1 MENRKKYCNPLPF
14 SDGKRCTNPDPFVT
28 RWCGKYYCYATDE
41 NGVKLSVSEDLVHW
55 SYNGLCLQEEGCKDY
70 WAPSVFYSNG
80 KFYMYY
86 SNIALDA
93 AHDHDIWLKLA
104 VSDKPE
110 GPFEWKK
117 TFFDKFSIDSHPF
130 VWNEKL
136 YMFYSVNDW
145 IGTNEKVA
153 GTIILVDEMLSPEE
167 FAGNPKPVVLP
178 TLEQEI
184 FEKNRFGD
192 GRDWYTLEGAAVVTH
207 GDKCYVTYSANAYL
221 NVDYFVG
228 TVVAENKENFMD
240 MEWKKYPSDY
250 EWCPL
255 LVKNDK
261 VEGTGHNTITKAPNM
276 VDDWIVYHGR
286 MAEEEL
292 VQGLEQR
299 EMRIDP
305 LYFNGNQMICAGPT
319 QEEMDAPKLPLVSK
333 FDVEIAEKTMLAE
346 VGKFYLAEY
355 WISAPRY
362 HIGCRYDIY
371 LSYQNEKNYLKLQML
386 SGRRCVEAIEC
397 LNGVQMKIAERTLV
411 AEYDYSVP
419 HSITVRR
426 KINHYEIKLD
436 DTYQLEFA
444 SDNWFV
450 CEESQIGIVS
460 YFNTLMLHSFTMTE
474 TVELLQKDLI
484 CMTENYEIS
493 DACADESGLM
503 SVFGELSLKSRITES
518 AYTEEIQLEAVSND
532 CRVVL
537 ENGGRQRVLWE
548 NKTGRFSIYRMA
560 DGEEMKLLVNGQ
572 NVSDGLDSRAVGEG
586 LLLKNVH
593 ITAYRYTKN

>member
-1 MENRKKYCNPLPF
+1 MENKKKYCNPLPF

-41 NGVKLSVSEDLVHW
+41 NGVKVSVSEDLVHW
-55 SYNGLCLQEEGCKDY
+55 SYKGICLQEEGCKDY

-86 SNIALDA
+86 SNITLDA

-104 VSDKPE
+104 VSDSPE

-145 IGTNEKVA
+145 IGTDEKVA

-184 FEKNRFGD
+184 FEKNRFKD
-192 GRDWYTLEGAAVVTH
+192 GRDWYTLEGAATVIH
-207 GDKCYVTYSANAYL
+207 GNKCYVTYSANAYL

-228 TVVAENKENFMD
+228 TVIAEKKDNLMD

-305 LYFNGNQMICAGPT
+305 LYFNGDRMICDGPT
-319 QEEMDAPKLPLVSK
+319 QEEKDAPKLPLISGTDMK
-333 FDVEIAEKTMLAE
+333 ITEKTMLAKA
-346 VGKFYLAEY
+346 GKFYLAEY
-355 WISAPRY
+355 WISVPKH

-371 LSYQNEKNYLKLQML
+371 LAYQDEKNYLKLQMH
-386 SGRRCVEAIEC
+386 SGRRCMEAIEC
-397 LNGVQMKIAERTLV
+397 SNGVQMKIGGRELA
-411 AEYDYSVP
+411 ADYDYSVP
-419 HSITVRR
+419 HLITAVRR
-426 KINHYEIKLD
+426 RNHYEIKLD
-436 DTYQLEFA
+436 DTYRFEFA
-444 SDNWFV
+444 ADNLFV
-450 CEESQIGIVS
+450 CEESQVGIIT
-460 YFNTLMLHSFTMTE
+460 YFNPLMLHSFAMTE
-474 TVELLQKDLI
+474 TMELLQKDLI
-484 CMTENYEIS
+484 HMTENYDIS
-493 DACADESGLM
+493 DACADENGLQGM
-503 SVFGELSLKSRITES
+503 LGELSLKSHITEQS
-518 AYTEEIQLEAVSND
+518 YTEEIQMEAVSNH
-532 CRVVL
+532 CQVL
-537 ENGGRQRVLWE
+537 LESGDDRKVLWE

-560 DGEEMKLLVNGQ
+560 DGKEIKLLVNGQ
-572 NVSDGLDSRAVGEG
+572 CLSEKAGSYVPGDRLV
-586 LLLKNVH
+586 LKNVH
-593 ITAYRYTKN
+593 INSYRYTKN